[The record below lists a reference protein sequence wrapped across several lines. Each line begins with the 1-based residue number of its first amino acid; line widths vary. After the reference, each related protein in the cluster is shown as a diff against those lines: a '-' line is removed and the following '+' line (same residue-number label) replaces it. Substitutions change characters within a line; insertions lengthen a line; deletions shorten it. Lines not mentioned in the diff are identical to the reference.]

1 MVGGVVGG
9 EEILRSPRR
18 IENVQHHLV
27 VASSRLAR
35 EETPTPIDYS
45 RIKMDRNSQFNRQLP
60 TSSQFSLKSKMN
72 PLVRDN
78 FFDTNFFI
86 FNIFIIDERSLKTI
100 VFIHSQTDDIDFIL
114 ADFGHFF
121 GCRRIGR
128 TG

>member
-78 FFDTNFFI
+78 FFHTNFFI
-86 FNIFIIDERSLKTI
+86 FNIFIIDERSSKTI
-100 VFIHSQTDDIDFIL
+100 VSISFSN
-114 ADFGHFF
+114 
-121 GCRRIGR
+121 
-128 TG
+128 